1 MIANNSSGVH
11 ALGYGS
17 TIEFL
22 DMANVV
28 YSDGS
33 FGSVSSSNTSSS
45 GKESDDEKIAKL
57 YRLLS
62 PHIELI
68 QKQYPKV
75 TKNSCGYRLDAVIN
89 NEKFYPH
96 KIFAASEG
104 TLGIVT
110 SAKLKIIDIPLY
122 RVTIVFGFKD
132 LLSAI
137 SAVPVVLQ
145 FSPVALEMLDHT
157 VFRNLD
163 VEASPRVM
171 DSASD
176 GGCLLF
182 VEFADDT
189 LINVEQKLTSCKDK
203 LSSVSTTLETVTDEN
218 QLQTN
223 MGSKKKCIK

>member
-1 MIANNSSGVH
+1 MVVLD
-11 ALGYGS
+11 ALAIVG
-17 TIEFL
+17 
-22 DMANVV
+22 
-28 YSDGS
+28 
-33 FGSVSSSNTSSS
+33 TS
-45 GKESDDEKIAKL
+45 SDDEKISKL

-75 TKNSCGYRLDAVIN
+75 TKNSCGYRLDAIIS

-122 RVTIVFGFKD
+122 SATMVFGFKD
-132 LLSAI
+132 LLSAM

-171 DSASD
+171 DSGID
-176 GGCLLF
+176 GGSLLF

-189 LINVEQKLTSCKDK
+189 LIHVEQRFTSCKDK
-203 LSSVSTTLETVTDEN
+203 LSSVSIDFRNVYLMKIAPEKYGMQEKVH
-218 QLQTN
+218 
-223 MGSKKKCIK
+223 